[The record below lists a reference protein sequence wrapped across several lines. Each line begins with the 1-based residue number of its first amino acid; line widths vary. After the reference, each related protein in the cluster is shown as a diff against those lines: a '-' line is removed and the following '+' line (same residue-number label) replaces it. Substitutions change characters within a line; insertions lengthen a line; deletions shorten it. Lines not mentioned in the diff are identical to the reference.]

1 MIKAITIDPFYAGAY
16 KCLINKF
23 PHTQASS
30 FEMFLGWQRFNAP
43 KLMTTNMELWITIK
57 KS

>member
-1 MIKAITIDPFYAGAY
+1 MQRAY

-30 FEMFLGWQRFNAP
+30 FEMFLRWQRFSAP
-43 KLMTTNMELWITIK
+43 NVDGNKHGVMDNDKKKIK
-57 KS
+57 VFDLKW